1 MSFSCFVVVK
11 LVLDLGDSR
20 IRDDL
25 FMPGKNDKKI
35 IIDKACDEKSL
46 IIQVIH
52 GNKESNEVIC

>member
-1 MSFSCFVVVK
+1 M
-11 LVLDLGDSR
+11 LDLGDSR